1 MTNLQ
6 HDSRNLSS
14 QALQRLWLW
23 VPAGALGVVA
33 LLVLAV
39 AVLPELGGLQ
49 RDSQRLEELEGMQQQ
64 LSLLR
69 NQLKVLDENQAKA
82 QTQQARLFQLIT
94 GSGDL
99 STFLAALDRTA
110 SQSGVQLDLYEP
122 QGSLATTA
130 PAAGRRS
137 AAPAPPGA
145 NTGGANTPGA
155 APAGQAGQPSAR
167 DPLEVDGLRRKPILL
182 SARGSYPALLDF
194 LRRLEA
200 VNVLVV
206 QSDLKL
212 SLEDDKAKQ
221 APRSTSQPRVELKL
235 ALSLYDREATKGRA
249 RPLPPPAAAPPN

>member
-6 HDSRNLSS
+6 HDSRTLSS

-23 VPAGALGVVA
+23 VPAGVLGVVA
-33 LLVLAV
+33 LFVLAV
-39 AVLPELGGLQ
+39 AVLPELGSLQ

-110 SQSGVQLDLYEP
+110 SQAGVQLDLYEP

-130 PAAGRRS
+130 TGRASASPTPPAGNAAG
-137 AAPAPPGA
+137 AP
-145 NTGGANTPGA
+145 
-155 APAGQAGQPSAR
+155 PAGQPGQAAAR

-182 SARGSYPALLDF
+182 AARGSYPALLEF
-194 LRRLEA
+194 LRGLEA
-200 VNVLVV
+200 LNVLVV

-221 APRSTSQPRVELKL
+221 ASRSTSQPRVELKL

-249 RPLPPPAAAPPN
+249 RPLPSPAAAPPN

>member
-6 HDSRNLSS
+6 HDSRSLSS

-23 VPAGALGVVA
+23 MPAGALGLVA

-39 AVLPELGGLQ
+39 AVLPELGALQ
-49 RDSQRLEELEGMQQQ
+49 RDNQRLEELEGMQQQ

-69 NQLKVLDENQAKA
+69 SQLKVLDENQVKA

-110 SQSGVQLDLYEP
+110 SQAGVQLDLYEP

-130 PAAGRRS
+130 AATGRRGAGSEPS
-137 AAPAPPGA
+137 AGNAA
-145 NTGGANTPGA
+145 GA
-155 APAGQAGQPSAR
+155 APAGQAVQAR

-200 VNVLVV
+200 LNVLVV

-212 SLEDDKAKQ
+212 SLEDDKAK
-221 APRSTSQPRVELKL
+221 PTSRSPSQPRVELKL

-249 RPLPPPAAAPPN
+249 RPQSSPAAAPLN